1 MLPFLYHSCLFLD
14 MKSGRFCD
22 LCRKE
27 ITMNNMIPMDIQGEN
42 YIFDSQDCIRIFH
55 KLNVVYGNILIGEQ

>member
-1 MLPFLYHSCLFLD
+1 MLPFLYYAILLVN

-27 ITMNNMIPMDIQGEN
+27 ITINNMIPMEIGGEN
-42 YIFDSQDCIRIFH
+42 YVFDSDDCVRIFH
-55 KLNVVYGNILIGEQ
+55 KLNAVYGNILISE

>member
-1 MLPFLYHSCLFLD
+1 

-27 ITMNNMIPMDIQGEN
+27 IPNNDVIPMEIQGEN
-42 YIFDSQDCIRIFH
+42 YIFDSDDCVRIFH
-55 KLNVVYGNILIGEQ
+55 KLNAVYGNILVGETSH

>member
-1 MLPFLYHSCLFLD
+1 

-27 ITMNNMIPMDIQGEN
+27 IPINNMIPMEIKGEN
-42 YIFDSQDCIRIFH
+42 YVFDSYDCIRIFH
-55 KLNVVYGNILIGEQ
+55 NLNAVYGNIVIGEL

>member
-1 MLPFLYHSCLFLD
+1 MLPFLYYSRLNVV

-27 ITMNNMIPMDIQGEN
+27 ITINNMIPMEIQGEN
-42 YIFDSQDCIRIFH
+42 YVFDSNDCIRTFH
-55 KLNVVYGNILIGEQ
+55 KLNAVYGNILIGE

>member
-1 MLPFLYHSCLFLD
+1 

-27 ITMNNMIPMDIQGEN
+27 IQLNNIIPIEIQGEN
-42 YIFDSQDCIRIFH
+42 YIFDSNDCIKIFQ
-55 KLNVVYGNILIGEQ
+55 KLNAVYGNILIEK

>member
-1 MLPFLYHSCLFLD
+1 

-27 ITMNNMIPMDIQGEN
+27 ITMNKMIPMEIQGESFV
-42 YIFDSQDCIRIFH
+42 FDSHDCIRIFH
-55 KLNVVYGNILIGEQ
+55 KLNAVYDNVLIGERSH

>member
-1 MLPFLYHSCLFLD
+1 

-27 ITMNNMIPMDIQGEN
+27 ITMNNMIAIEIQGEN
-42 YIFDSQDCIRIFH
+42 YVFDSYDCIRIFQ
-55 KLNVVYGNILIGEQ
+55 KLNVVYGNILAGE

>member
-1 MLPFLYHSCLFLD
+1 

-27 ITMNNMIPMDIQGEN
+27 IPISDMIPMEIQGEN
-42 YIFDSQDCIRIFH
+42 YIFDSYDCVRIFH
-55 KLNVVYGNILIGEQ
+55 KLNAVYGNILVGEGAQ

>member
-1 MLPFLYHSCLFLD
+1 

-27 ITMNNMIPMDIQGEN
+27 ITMNNMIPIEIQGEN
-42 YIFDSQDCIRIFH
+42 YVFDSYDCVRVFH
-55 KLNVVYGNILIGEQ
+55 KLNAVYGNILVGE

>member
-1 MLPFLYHSCLFLD
+1 

-27 ITMNNMIPMDIQGEN
+27 ISLNKMIPMEIQGEN
-42 YIFDSQDCIRIFH
+42 YIFDSYDCVRIFH
-55 KLNVVYGNILIGEQ
+55 KLNAVYGNILVGEGSH

>member
-1 MLPFLYHSCLFLD
+1 

-27 ITMNNMIPMDIQGEN
+27 INMNNMIPMEIRGEN
-42 YIFDSQDCIRIFH
+42 YVFDSYDCIRIFQ
-55 KLNVVYGNILIGEQ
+55 KLNAVYGNILTSD

>member
-1 MLPFLYHSCLFLD
+1 

-27 ITMNNMIPMDIQGEN
+27 IPNSDVIPMEIQGEN
-42 YIFDSQDCIRIFH
+42 YIFDSYDCVRIFH
-55 KLNVVYGNILIGEQ
+55 KLNAVYGNILVGETSH

>member
-1 MLPFLYHSCLFLD
+1 

-27 ITMNNMIPMDIQGEN
+27 IPYSDMIPMQIEGEN
-42 YIFDSQDCIRIFH
+42 YMFDSYDCIKIFN
-55 KLNVVYGNILIGEQ
+55 KLNAVYGNILVGERLH

>member
-1 MLPFLYHSCLFLD
+1 

-27 ITMNNMIPMDIQGEN
+27 ITMNKMIPMAIQGEN
-42 YIFDSQDCIRIFH
+42 YVFDSHDCIRIFH
-55 KLNVVYGNILIGEQ
+55 KLNAVYDNVLIGERSH

>member
-1 MLPFLYHSCLFLD
+1 

-27 ITMNNMIPMDIQGEN
+27 IAIDDMIPMEIQGEN
-42 YIFDSQDCIRIFH
+42 YVFDSQDCIRIFH
-55 KLNVVYGNILIGEQ
+55 KLNAVYGNILIGGQ

>member
-1 MLPFLYHSCLFLD
+1 

-27 ITMNNMIPMDIQGEN
+27 IKVNSVIPIEIQGEN
-42 YIFDSQDCIRIFH
+42 YIFDNNDCVRIFQ
-55 KLNVVYGNILIGEQ
+55 KLNAVYGNILIEK

>member
-1 MLPFLYHSCLFLD
+1 

-27 ITMNNMIPMDIQGEN
+27 IKVNNMIPIEIQGEN
-42 YIFDSQDCIRIFH
+42 YIFDNSDCVRIFQ
-55 KLNVVYGNILIGEQ
+55 KLNAVYGNILIEK

>member
-1 MLPFLYHSCLFLD
+1 MLPFLYYSRLIEV

-27 ITMNNMIPMDIQGEN
+27 ITINNMITIEIQGEKYVFDN
-42 YIFDSQDCIRIFH
+42 YDCIRIFQ
-55 KLNVVYGNILIGEQ
+55 KLNAVYGNILIGE